1 MYTRGVR
8 ERRRREKGEGEGGGE
23 REREEAK
30 GSEGKRKHVRKVVL
44 NRPIYIKVAKN
55 RKKI

>member
-30 GSEGKRKHVRKVVL
+30 GSENMYEKSFSTD
-44 NRPIYIKVAKN
+44 PFI
-55 RKKI
+55 